1 MGCLVESLGFW
12 AVVVH
17 GNGQFGGEFGTEMK
31 NVHRVGLV
39 DIVYVLD
46 SVAGITASARRAS
59 FC

>member
-1 MGCLVESLGFW
+1 MENSGFKEMCCPR
-12 AVVVH
+12 
-17 GNGQFGGEFGTEMK
+17 NGQFGGEFGTEMK